1 VTRNERFCIFALS
14 NFKIKTDNMKKIFVM
29 TIALF
34 GLVCLFSK
42 CDKIEGPYYEILTN
56 EDVNVTFPDLDPSTV
71 YRKMLIEEFTGHRC
85 TNCPQG
91 HQTLE
96 NLHQQYGDTLI
107 AVGVHFG
114 SLAKPLGETFSYDF
128 RTEVGNA
135 IGAEYAIDAI
145 PKAIVDQV
153 FKEGGWSRDQWATVL
168 KEVDRS
174 TVYAAIQLINEFGNS
189 NKTLKVN
196 AKVTMLEDNP
206 NPVMLAFYLVED
218 GIVKPQKDGNQDILD
233 YVHNHVLRAS
243 LNGVYGASLNG
254 GNPIPKGGSDVYA
267 ASIDMSETDWVPEN
281 CYVVAILSDQTSKK
295 VLQVEKLD
303 VISR

>member
-1 VTRNERFCIFALS
+1 
-14 NFKIKTDNMKKIFVM
+14 MKKVFIM
-29 TIALF
+29 TVALF
-34 GLVCLFSK
+34 GFACLFSK
-42 CDKIEGPYYEILTN
+42 CDKIEGPYYEIVN
-56 EDVNVTFPDLDPSTV
+56 QENVDVVFPDLDPSTV

-96 NLHQQYGDTLI
+96 SLHQLYGDTLVV
-107 AVGVHFG
+107 VGIHFG

-145 PKAIVDQV
+145 PKAIVDQEY
-153 FKEGGWSRDQWATVL
+153 KEGGWSRDQWYNVL
-168 KEVDRS
+168 MDVDRS
-174 TVYAAIQLINEFGNS
+174 KVMAAIQLINEFDSESGN
-189 NKTLKVN
+189 LKVN
-196 AKVTMLEDNP
+196 AKVTMLEDYP
-206 NPVMLAFYLVED
+206 NPVKLVFYLLED

-243 LNGVYGASLNG
+243 LNGLHGATLNNG
-254 GNPIPKGGSDVYA
+254 LPLPKGDYDTYA
-267 ASIDMSETDWVPEN
+267 AVINMYQADWVPDN
-281 CYVVAILSDQTSKK
+281 CSIVAILADEPSMK

-303 VISR
+303 VTSR

>member
-1 VTRNERFCIFALS
+1 
-14 NFKIKTDNMKKIFVM
+14 M

-34 GLVCLFSK
+34 GLACLFSK
-42 CDKIEGPYYEILTN
+42 CDKIEGPYYEIMNN
-56 EDVNVTFPDLDPSTV
+56 EDVTVVFPDLDPSNV

-96 NLHQQYGDTLI
+96 SLHQQYGDTLI
-107 AVGVHFG
+107 TVGIHFG

-135 IGAEYAIDAI
+135 IGEEYGIDAI
-145 PKAIVDQV
+145 PKAIVNQSY
-153 FKEGGWSRDQWATVL
+153 KEGGWSRDQWATVL

-174 TVYAAIQLINEFGNS
+174 KVYAAIQLINEYDEENM
-189 NKTLKVN
+189 TLKVN
-196 AKVTMLEDNP
+196 AKVTMLDEVP
-206 NPVMLAFYLVED
+206 NPVKLAFYLVED
-218 GIVKPQKDGNQDILD
+218 GIVKPQKDGNQDVLD

-243 LNGVYGASLNG
+243 LNGTHGVDLNG
-254 GNPIPKGGSDVYA
+254 GSPIQIYDYDVYA
-267 ASIDMSETDWVPEN
+267 VSIDMSETDWVPEN
-281 CYVVAILSDQTSKK
+281 CYVVAVLSDKSNME

>member
-1 VTRNERFCIFALS
+1 
-14 NFKIKTDNMKKIFVM
+14 MKKIFVM

-34 GLVCLFSK
+34 GLACLFSK

-56 EDVNVTFPDLDPSTV
+56 EDVDADFPELDPSTV

-96 NLHQQYGDTLI
+96 TLHQQYGDTLI
-107 AVGVHFG
+107 TVGIHFG

-135 IGAEYAIDAI
+135 IGAEFAIEAI
-145 PKAIVDQV
+145 PKAIVDQEY
-153 FKEGGWSRDQWATVL
+153 KEGGWSRDQWATVL
-168 KEVDRS
+168 KDVDRS
-174 TVYAAIQLINEFGNS
+174 DVYAAIQLVNQFDAECKI
-189 NKTLKVN
+189 LKAN
-196 AKVTMLEDNP
+196 AKVTMLDNYP
-206 NPVMLAFYLVED
+206 NPVKLAFYLVED
-218 GIVKPQKDGNQDILD
+218 GIVKPQKDGNQDVLD

-243 LNGVYGASLNG
+243 LNGVHGVALNG
-254 GNPIPKGGSDVYA
+254 GNPIPKDGFEVYA
-267 ASIDMSETDWVPEN
+267 ASIDISATDWVPEN
-281 CYVVAILSDQTSKK
+281 CYVVAILSDQSTKK

>member
-1 VTRNERFCIFALS
+1 
-14 NFKIKTDNMKKIFVM
+14 MKKIFVM

-42 CDKIEGPYYEILTN
+42 CDKIEGPYYEITDN
-56 EDVNVTFPDLDPSTV
+56 EDVDVLFPDFDPTTV

-96 NLHQQYGDTLI
+96 TLHQQYGDTLI
-107 AVGVHFG
+107 AIGIHYG

-135 IGAEYAIDAI
+135 IGTEYGIDAI

-153 FKEGGWSRDQWATVL
+153 YKEGGWSRDQWATVL
-168 KEVDRS
+168 KAVNR
-174 TVYAAIQLINEFGNS
+174 TNAYAAIQLINQYDAEY
-189 NKTLKVN
+189 KILKVN
-196 AKVTMLEDNP
+196 AKVTMLDNYP
-206 NPVMLAFYLVED
+206 HPVKLAFYLVED
-218 GIVKPQKDGNQDILD
+218 GIVKPQKDGNQDILN
-233 YVHNHVLRAS
+233 YVHNHVFRAS
-243 LNGVYGASLNG
+243 LNGVHGVALNS
-254 GNPIPKGGSDVYA
+254 GNPIPKDGFEVYA
-267 ASIDMSETDWVPEN
+267 ASIDISETDWVPEN
-281 CYVVAILSDQTSKK
+281 CHVVAVLADQSNNN
-295 VLQVEKLD
+295 VIQVEKLD

>member
-1 VTRNERFCIFALS
+1 
-14 NFKIKTDNMKKIFVM
+14 MKKIFVM
-29 TIALF
+29 TVALF
-34 GLVCLFSK
+34 CLVCLFSK
-42 CDKIEGPYYEILTN
+42 CDKIEGPYYEITDN
-56 EDVNVTFPDLDPSTV
+56 EDVIVAFPDLDPSKV

-107 AVGVHFG
+107 TVGIHFG

-128 RTEVGNA
+128 RTEVGNL
-135 IGAEYAIDAI
+135 IGAEYGIDAI
-145 PKAIVDQV
+145 PKAIVDQEY
-153 FKEGGWSRDQWATVL
+153 KEGGWSRDQWATVL

-174 TVYAAIQLINEFGNS
+174 KVYAAIQLINEYDAEH
-189 NKTLKVN
+189 KILKAN
-196 AKVTMLEDNP
+196 AKVTMLEDYP
-206 NPVMLAFYLVED
+206 IPMKLAFYLVED
-218 GIVKPQKDGNQDILD
+218 GIVKPQKDGNQDVLE

-243 LNGVYGASLNG
+243 LNGVHGVTLNG
-254 GNPIPKGGSDVYA
+254 GNAIPKDESEVYA
-267 ASIDMSETDWVPEN
+267 ASIDMSETDWVPQN
-281 CYVVAILSDQTSKK
+281 CYVVAILADQSTNK